1 MDAKT
6 FEVSDLADCKW
17 SVDVRP
23 HCSGDDADA
32 WREFLESFKALRLP
46 ITVAACELP
55 CAASIETPDD
65 ELEGRAGDFIIKGPD
80 DELFLCDRDTFLAA
94 YKLMENAA

>member
-1 MDAKT
+1 MDTEALNA
-6 FEVSDLADCKW
+6 SGLADCKW
-17 SVDVRP
+17 SVDSRP

-55 CAASIETPDD
+55 CAATIETPEGD
-65 ELEGRAGDFIIKGPD
+65 LEGEAGDFLIKGPD